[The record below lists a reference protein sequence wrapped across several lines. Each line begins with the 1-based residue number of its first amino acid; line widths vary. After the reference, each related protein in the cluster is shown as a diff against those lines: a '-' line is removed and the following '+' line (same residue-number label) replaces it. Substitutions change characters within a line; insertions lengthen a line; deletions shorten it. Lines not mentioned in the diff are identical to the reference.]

1 MDLGA
6 LLETTPRTLEEE
18 VAREVAVALLLQR
31 RQREILR
38 QTETIAAVTAA
49 VLEVLGGAA
58 PGKPRAPRETEE

>member
-1 MDLGA
+1 MDLRA
-6 LLETTPRTLEEE
+6 VLETTPRTLEEE

-49 VLEVLGGAA
+49 VLDVLGGAA